1 MNWIKKVVAIITTV
15 VMLAVF
21 VPLGLFEQ
29 NAHAIDII
37 EVSSWED
44 IYNTRDST
52 GAINNKHLVLTQDI
66 TLPVNIDVITY
77 FSRSIFDGNGHVIT
91 FPNNAILE
99 YEHSSLKTHNGIGLF
114 GRIHYSTFSNVM
126 FKALGDVHIGI
137 DQTINDTYHLYD
149 PYNLYDFGLIF
160 AASLDSTI
168 ANVAVVGDSDSSTFH
183 AKMEGGQ
190 DIPMNVGLIAGVTGE
205 ETEYKN
211 IYIDMNIL
219 AGIRSDNAFVYG
231 GMVTGRVYQNTSGF
245 STKSTMFDNFQIQGS
260 ITTYSGRGSGAIA
273 GGLIGTIETFNDYDA
288 SEKYDVYL
296 REGIVDVDTY
306 SYDFNQGIIIPNYEW
321 RTEGSSYRGAVI
333 GNENGHYNSI
343 LTVSNVISK
352 LNNFQDGTHNISQIT
367 KLPTVNSITTMA
379 PFNDNW
385 VSTNNGSGIGDVTLK
400 WLVNPDNEE
409 LNVSVA
415 DSTFT
420 INSTNTIYANKD
432 SSGIPNWTINAEMML
447 KGALGTVDTAGIVSE
462 LEEADIVSAT
472 IYHREEALPV
482 YYPGGDYSFGVE
494 YATENIGSYSPTVTW
509 SIASEPLTG
518 LTVAD
523 GVVTIPDTVPAD
535 SKIIIEAEIQ
545 ISAAITKQY
554 IHTITTVEGD
564 YVAGTL
570 SADKPLVKN
579 NGNTD
584 NKNYFLVP
592 PSVNETNVEYST
604 NNNDW
609 NIIPAGGLDIT
620 SYILGAATAMYLRR
634 VPVDDTD
641 TYFSY
646 VKSPV
651 ATFEINAATA
661 SASSITIKST
671 PVAQTA
677 AQFASVKNHNVK
689 AASKDASS
697 AEFTVQELFSSNPL
711 RNNGIA
717 RGDIRV
723 EVLNNNKYSYG
734 SIDFSSVGY
743 TFIGVSGGA
752 IVRPTISPTTNINTQ
767 SGISLSH
774 PVDGATIY
782 YTTDG
787 TNPSSASDQFV
798 KGNNIAV
805 TSVPF
810 EVKAVAYVGGSQGS
824 VATLEVNKDQ
834 LANPPQPTIR
844 TIGGSTYSPTQV
856 YDRADIITFSA
867 PTGYSYENGNG
878 AIKYLINPL
887 PGQNA
892 LDNGSFYEPSVT
904 TPTIPDVSART
915 VTVQLVYIDSSVTDS
930 STGSKL
936 NIISEIATYT
946 INLNTTAS
954 SEIIANR
961 SPTTHQLPETIVH
974 LSLPESELSQINAEN
989 VDALT
994 YEDAQ
999 TEDQNLIDLHEGSSV
1014 VVTIDDD
1021 NLTSDVSRYISYEY
1035 DVAYESILYV
1045 PEIRYSHS
1053 TGTPTKPSSTS
1064 LDNYSYA
1071 KRIVEE
1077 TYVSSEEGGSVLSEI
1092 EVSYTRPTDI
1102 VLRGSALDKYT
1113 IFAMVKPTGSIG
1125 VLESEIAT
1133 FEYTIADMVQ
1143 PVTISPDS
1151 NDTSIVFNE
1160 NTLISLDTDTSGAI
1174 IFYSVNGDA
1183 RVTYNETTKQWD
1195 AEDGTTRYEGYF
1207 RLGSAF
1213 HSTIISTI
1221 AVSPNNSLQPV
1232 ENTFYLTV
1240 TALPK
1245 ASPPSPALASGST
1258 VVSGDTLRFIND
1270 PTLIT
1275 GEIYYTLDSSEP
1287 DAEGYVDWVTNVNGG
1302 VEPDDKQ
1309 VNGTYKYDEN
1319 TGIIAAFNPGESVI
1333 TIVAVARDASPL
1345 KTQSNS
1351 DPVRIQYFIQA
1362 ADAPTSIPEST
1373 ADDIPIVTPGTT
1385 ILLFSRTSDAHI
1397 FYTTDGT
1404 EPKVTTTT
1412 TTDPVTGEKITEYLP
1427 AAGSTTKLVG
1437 VDDPP
1442 EMPFGSQSFFTIRA
1456 KAVAEDYIE
1465 SAESRLLFQPPAPV
1479 QPVSPSVSHLIPVAR
1494 NTSISFSS
1502 STEGA
1507 SIIYKV
1513 YDTLAEAKADA
1524 VDTNGDPVMMN
1535 ATNGTLYSDNA
1546 PFILNKN
1553 SVIRVVAEKD
1563 NVQSVEVFYEYT
1575 VAPQLSAPTLSI
1587 PNGSIIYPGAVV
1599 SITGDSN
1606 GELSY
1611 TTNGDDPKVA
1621 EAADLL
1627 YGSNYVV
1634 TADYGETVTVKVI
1647 SSAQGYTPS
1656 ETQVYSYT
1664 VCNEE
1669 DYLITTPTNDESI
1682 QRGELISLS
1691 TSITNGSIYYTID
1704 NSTPTVGGAG
1714 GGSTVSIAADGN
1726 PGETFTVKAIV
1737 SADGATPGNVIVTT
1751 FRMSEKTPAPTA
1763 SIPTDAITLDGAYVT
1778 LSASEGTIHYTT
1790 DGEDPTTSSAIYEN
1804 PVAAN
1809 KSMVLKAIAVEEGKE
1824 ASDIVSYVYTR
1835 AGDTAAPTFSV
1846 NGGSIEQNTAI
1857 TLRSQTSGAQIY
1869 YTTSGV
1875 SPDTNNLENA
1885 TLYGGEITISAAV
1898 TIKAIAVAEGLH
1910 ASPVSSATFTV
1921 VEPPLPETEDDGSNL
1936 PTITSSDRLSS
1947 RRTYDNTEGG
1957 PLYDDT
1963 VFADELNNVV
1973 VSAPEDVIDE
1983 DAMLEITTFDPS
1995 QKQRDVVIALGY
2007 DISKLY
2013 DIEFVNDTAIA
2024 GVNGEFE
2031 IGLPIDSGYQNG
2043 TVVIYRVNDDGS
2055 VTSFSV
2061 RRSGGIAYAIVDEPG
2076 VYTVGIPI
2084 QTDSSSTGLFG
2095 WLQNI
2100 WKTLMMLI

>member
-1 MNWIKKVVAIITTV
+1 MNWTKKAVAILTTM

-21 VPLGLFEQ
+21 MPIGLFEQ
-29 NAHAIDII
+29 NVHAADTIY
-37 EVSSWED
+37 VSSWED
-44 IYNTRDST
+44 IYNTRDGT
-52 GAINNKHLVLTQDI
+52 GTIYNKNLVLTQDI
-66 TLPVNIDVITY
+66 TLPVYIDVITY
-77 FSRSIFDGNGHVIT
+77 FSNSTFDGNGYIIT

-99 YEHSSLKTHNGIGLF
+99 YESTSLKTHNGIGLF
-114 GRIHYSTFSNVM
+114 GRIHYSTFKNVM
-126 FKALGDVHIGI
+126 FKAQGDVHIGM
-137 DQTINDTYHLYD
+137 DQTVNDTYHRYD
-149 PYNLYDFGLIF
+149 PYNLYDFGLLF
-160 AASLDSTI
+160 AGTIDSVIT
-168 ANVAVVGDSDSSTFH
+168 NVAIVGESASSTFH
-183 AKMEGGQ
+183 ARMEGGQ
-190 DIPMNVGLIAGVTGE
+190 NIPMNVGLIAGVTGE
-205 ETEYKN
+205 DTEYNN
-211 IYIDMNIL
+211 IYIDMNMF
-219 AGIRSDNAFVYG
+219 AGIRSDDAFVYG

-245 STKSTMFDNFQIQGS
+245 TTKQAMFDNFQIQGS
-260 ITTYSGRGSGAIA
+260 IATYSGRGSGAIS
-273 GGLIGTIETFNDYDA
+273 GGVIGIIETFNKYDA
-288 SEKYDVYL
+288 SDIYNVYL

-306 SYDFNQGIIIPNYEW
+306 SYDFDQGYIIPNYDW
-321 RTEGSSYRGAVI
+321 RTEGSSLRGAVI
-333 GNENGHYNSI
+333 GNENEHYNSI

-352 LNNFQDGTHNISQIT
+352 LNNYQDGTHNISQIS

-379 PFNDNW
+379 PFDENW
-385 VSTNNGSGIGDVTLK
+385 VSTNNGSGLGDVTLK
-400 WLVNPDNEE
+400 WLVNPDNEI
-409 LNVSVA
+409 LNVTLA
-415 DSTFT
+415 DSTFE
-420 INSTNTIYANKD
+420 INSTNPIFADKD
-432 SSGIPNWTINAEMML
+432 GAGIPSWTINAEMML
-447 KGALGTVDTAGIVSE
+447 KGALGTIDTVGIASE
-462 LEEADIVSAT
+462 LEVADVSAAT
-472 IYHREEALPV
+472 IYHREETLPV

-494 YATENIGSYSPTVTW
+494 YSTENIGSYTPTVAW
-509 SIASEPLTG
+509 SIKGAEIAGVSIAGGVLTI
-518 LTVAD
+518 A
-523 GVVTIPDTVPAD
+523 DTVPED
-535 SKIIIEAEIQ
+535 TEIIIEAAIQ
-545 ISAAITKQY
+545 ISATITKQY
-554 IHTITTVEGD
+554 THTITTVAGD
-564 YVAGTL
+564 YVAGTI
-570 SADKPLVKN
+570 SADKPVADN
-579 NGNTD
+579 QGNTD
-584 NKNYFLVP
+584 NKTYSLVP
-592 PSVNETNVEYST
+592 SIVNETNVEFST
-604 NNNDW
+604 NNVDW
-609 NIIPAGGLDIT
+609 GIVPAGGLDIT
-620 SYILGAATAMYLRR
+620 AYVAGSATALYLRR
-634 VPVDDTD
+634 VPVVDTD
-641 TYFSY
+641 TYHSY
-646 VKSPV
+646 AKSPV
-651 ATFEINAATA
+651 ATYEINSSTATVT
-661 SASSITIKST
+661 SISIKST

-677 AQFASVKNHNVK
+677 AQFASIKNYSVKG
-689 AASKDASS
+689 ASADAST
-697 AEFTVQELFSSNPL
+697 AKFTVQELFSSNPL

-717 RGDIRV
+717 RGDIKV
-723 EVLNNNKYSYG
+723 EVINNNKYSYG
-734 SIDFSSVGY
+734 NTSFSSAGY

-752 IVRPTISPTTNINTQ
+752 IVSPTIFPTTNINTQ
-767 SGISLSH
+767 SGISIQH
-774 PVDGATIY
+774 PVDGAVIY

-787 TNPSSASDQFV
+787 TNPSSASNQFV

-810 EVKAVAYVGGSQGS
+810 VIKAVAYVGGVQGS
-824 VATLEVNKDQ
+824 VATLQVDEAQ

-844 TIGGSTYSPTQV
+844 TVGGTAYSPTSV
-856 YDRADIITFSA
+856 YDRKDIIAFSA
-867 PTGYSYENGNG
+867 PTGYSYENGKG
-878 AIKYLINPL
+878 EIRYIVNPL

-892 LDNGSFYEPSVT
+892 LDHGT
-904 TPTIPDVSART
+904 TYDATIPPTIPDVSVRT
-915 VTVQLVYIDSSVTDS
+915 VTIQVAFIDTSVTDS
-930 STGSKL
+930 TGGAKL
-936 NIISEIATYT
+936 ALKSDIATYT

-954 SEIIANR
+954 SDIIANR

-974 LSLPESELSQINAEN
+974 LSLPDSELSQINAEN
-989 VDALT
+989 VDALS
-994 YEDAQ
+994 YSESQA
-999 TEDQNLIDLHEGSSV
+999 EDQKLKDLYDGSSV
-1014 VVTIDDD
+1014 VVSINDE

-1053 TGTPTKPSSTS
+1053 TGTPSKPLSTS

-1077 TYVSSEEGGSVLSEI
+1077 TYISNEEGGSVLSEI

-1102 VLRGSALDKYT
+1102 VLRGDPLDNYT

-1133 FEYTIADMVQ
+1133 FEYTIADTVK

-1151 NDTSIVFNE
+1151 NDTSVVFNE

-1174 IFYSVNGDA
+1174 IFYSVNGEA
-1183 RVTYNETTKQWD
+1183 RVTYNETTKQWEP
-1195 AEDGTTRYEGYF
+1195 ATGTLRYEGYF
-1207 RLGSAF
+1207 RLGSSF
-1213 HSTIISTI
+1213 HSTIINTV

-1245 ASPPSPALASGST
+1245 ANPPSPALASGST

-1302 VEPDDKQ
+1302 QEPDDKQ

-1319 TGIIAAFNPGESVI
+1319 TGIIAAFNAGESVI

-1373 ADDIPIVTPGTT
+1373 ADDIPIVIPGTT

-1412 TTDPVTGEKITEYLP
+1412 TTDPVTGEKTTVYTP
-1427 AAGSTTKLVG
+1427 AVGSTTKLVG

-1442 EMPFGSQSFFTIRA
+1442 EMPFGSQAFFTIRA

-1465 SAESRLLFQPPAPV
+1465 SSESRLLFQPPAPV
-1479 QPVSPSVSHLIPVAR
+1479 QPVSPSISHLIPVAR
-1494 NTSISFSS
+1494 NTPISFSS

-1513 YDTLAEAKADA
+1513 YDTLAQAQADA
-1524 VDTNGDPVMMN
+1524 VDANGDPVMMN

-1546 PFILNKN
+1546 PFILNKD

-1575 VAPQLSAPTLSI
+1575 VAPQLSAPMLSI
-1587 PNGSIIYPGAVV
+1587 PNGSIIYPGAVI
-1599 SITGDSN
+1599 SITGDAN

-1647 SSAQGYTPS
+1647 SSGQGYTPS
-1656 ETQVYSYT
+1656 DTQVYSYT
-1664 VCNEE
+1664 ICNED
-1669 DYLITTPTNDESI
+1669 DYLITTPTNDETI
-1682 QRGELISLS
+1682 LRGDLISLS
-1691 TSITNGSIYYTID
+1691 TTITNGSIYYTTD
-1704 NSTPTVGGAG
+1704 NSSPTVGGIG
-1714 GGSTVSIAADGN
+1714 GGSSVSIIADGN

-1737 SADGATPGNVIVTT
+1737 SADGATPGNVVVTT
-1751 FRMSEKTPAPTA
+1751 FRLSEKTPAPTA
-1763 SIPTDAITLDGAYVT
+1763 SIPDEAITLDGAYVT
-1778 LSASEGTIHYTT
+1778 LTASEGTIHFTT

-1809 KSMVLKAIAVEEGKE
+1809 KSMILKAIAIADGKE
-1824 ASDIVSYVYTR
+1824 PSDIVSYVYTR
-1835 AGDTAAPTFSV
+1835 AGDTAAPTFNV
-1846 NGGSIEQNTAI
+1846 NGGSIEQNTSI
-1857 TLRSQTSGAQIY
+1857 TLKSETDGAQIY

-1875 SPDTNNLENA
+1875 SPDPNNLEKA
-1885 TLYGGEITISAAV
+1885 TLYGGEITVSTAV
-1898 TIKAIAVAEGLH
+1898 TIKAIAIAEGLH
-1910 ASPVSSATFTV
+1910 ASPVASATFTV
-1921 VEPPLPETEDDGSNL
+1921 IEPPPPESDGDGSDL

-1947 RRTYDNTEGG
+1947 RRTYDNAEGG
-1957 PLYDDT
+1957 PLYEDT
-1963 VFADELNNVV
+1963 VFADEINNIV
-1973 VSAPEDVIDE
+1973 VSAPEGVIEE
-1983 DAMLEITTFDPS
+1983 DAVLEITTFESS
-1995 QKQRDVVIALGY
+1995 QKQRETVNELGY
-2007 DISKLY
+2007 DISTLY
-2013 DIEFVNDTAIA
+2013 DIEFKKDTAIA
-2024 GVNGEFE
+2024 GVDGEFE

-2043 TVVIYRVNDDGS
+2043 TVVIYRINDDGT
-2055 VTSFSV
+2055 VTPFSV

-2084 QTDSSSTGLFG
+2084 QLDRSSGGLLG

-2100 WKTLMMLI
+2100 WETLMMLL